1 MHSDG
6 SISFQLFTNLSIFT
20 SFKNV
25 FVYAL
30 FMKIRFNK
38 KEYSVELCDSL
49 FKKFRGLMFRNIKED
64 EALLFSLSMV
74 KKVDLHTLFVFYPID
89 IYFLNEEKKVISSIL
104 NVKPF
109 TPYVKGV
116 EAKYVLELK
125 SNILE

>member
-1 MHSDG
+1 MLTTGCS
-6 SISFQLFTNLSIFT
+6 SFMVFCGFT

-25 FVYAL
+25 FVYVL

-38 KEYSVELCDSL
+38 KEYNVELCDTL

-89 IYFLNEEKKVISSIL
+89 IYFLNEEKKVIHSIL

-109 TPYVKGV
+109 TPYIKGM
-116 EAKYVLELK
+116 EARYILELRRK
-125 SNILE
+125 I

>member
-1 MHSDG
+1 MLTTGCS
-6 SISFQLFTNLSIFT
+6 SFMVFCGFT

-25 FVYAL
+25 FVYDL

-38 KEYSVELCDSL
+38 KEYNVELCDTL

-64 EALLFSLSMV
+64 EALLFSLNKV

-89 IYFLNEEKKVISSIL
+89 IHFLNENKKVIHSVL
-104 NVKPF
+104 NVRPF

-116 EAKYVLELK
+116 EAKYVLEIRNTK
-125 SNILE
+125 NI